1 MNCSP
6 TTFGRNSLMKIF
18 VTGTR
23 GIPDIPGGVEKHCQE
38 LYPLIAAMGHE
49 VTLAT
54 RRPYVVDPQSDW
66 QGVRL
71 SHTFCPHSKS
81 FEAIAHTFVAILK
94 ARWLNPDIVHIHAV
108 GPGLMVPLARLL
120 GLRVVVTN
128 HGPDYDRQKWGGAAK
143 MMLRLGEYLGGKFAN
158 EVIVISR
165 VIAEIIWKRCG
176 RSSHLIYNGVPLPET
191 SSRVDQLENFAIR
204 PAGGYILAVARF
216 VPEKGLHD
224 LVEAFTSLK
233 GDMQLVIAG
242 DADHA
247 TEYSKHLRN
256 QASRD
261 KRIVLTG
268 YVTGEPLNQLY
279 SHAGLFVLPSYHEG
293 LPIALLE
300 AMSYGLS
307 VLVSDIAANKEVA
320 LPSHCYFQCAN
331 VSDLKVKMEAL
342 LQQGLDEKEKKA
354 MRVRIAEQYDWRRIA
369 GQTVEVY
376 KKALGGSKVLPG
388 DPALSRR

>member
-1 MNCSP
+1 
-6 TTFGRNSLMKIF
+6 MKIF

-54 RRPYVVDPQSDW
+54 RRPYVVNPQAEW

-71 SHTFCPHSKS
+71 AHTFCPRNKS
-81 FEAIAHTFVAILK
+81 LEAIVHTFAAILK
-94 ARWLNPDIVHIHAV
+94 ARLLRPDLVHIHAV

-128 HGPDYDRQKWGGAAK
+128 HGPDYDRQKWGRAAK
-143 MMLRLGEYLGGKFAN
+143 MMLRLGEYLGGRFAN

-165 VIAEIIWKRCG
+165 VIAGIIRKRCG

-191 SSRVDQLENFAIR
+191 PVSVDRLERFGIKS
-204 PAGGYILAVARF
+204 AGGYILAVARF

-224 LVEAFTSLK
+224 LIEAFSSLK
-233 GDMQLVIAG
+233 GDTQLVIAG
-242 DADHA
+242 DADHE
-247 TEYSKHLRN
+247 TEYSQKLRQ

-268 YVTGEPLNQLY
+268 YVTGEPLHQLY
-279 SHAGLFVLPSYHEG
+279 AHAGLFVLPSYHEG
-293 LPIALLE
+293 LPIVLLE

-307 VLVSDIAANKEVA
+307 VLVSDIPANREVDLA
-320 LPSHCYFQCAN
+320 PARYFQPGN
-331 VSDLKVKMEAL
+331 HVELLEKMGVLSKEGITE
-342 LQQGLDEKEKKA
+342 QEKKDF
-354 MRVRIAEQYDWRRIA
+354 RTRIEQDYNWSKIA
-369 GQTVEVY
+369 RQTVLVY
-376 KKALGGSKVLPG
+376 QKALM
-388 DPALSRR
+388 DIR